1 MNDFKPGW
9 SDIDLLCLTAET
21 TTDEQARKLVNL
33 GQTLSFYEKQPIY
46 FQYFEG
52 AIVAWPAFKSRSCT
66 KVVYWGTGK
75 QRIDHSYFVR
85 SLFRIFPDTKRYIT
99 VWRRYP
105 GRAVPAV
112 LYCAA
117 TGCHKSLR
125 YNTELCAQH
134 KRQRLCLRMASG
146 YRAGHLYIAHWK
158 RHCKNQSGRM
168 GAETAS
174 VPGGTRPKNSADCQ
188 EQPAAL

>member
-21 TTDEQARKLVNL
+21 ITDEQARKLVNL
-33 GQTLSFYEKQPIY
+33 GQTLSFYEKQPLY
-46 FQYFEG
+46 FHYFEG

-66 KVVYWGTGK
+66 KVVYRGAGK

-112 LYCAA
+112 LYRARQAVIHHYDTIRNYALNTSGSVYACGWLLDIARGIYTLRTGSVIAKKPKRAYGRWNSVCA
-117 TGCHKSLR
+117 R
-125 YNTELCAQH
+125 WNT
-134 KRQRLCLRMASG
+134 
-146 YRAGHLYIAHWK
+146 I
-158 RHCKNQSGRM
+158 
-168 GAETAS
+168 
-174 VPGGTRPKNSADCQ
+174 
-188 EQPAAL
+188 